1 MRCSAGQPRLPLKF
15 LLPPFSAKNSV
26 FALFFASA
34 LVCVSGLSWEDAE
47 DGAAWDSAANDSD
60 GSFARESDFG
70 EVKLSGAGQQQLL
83 SQLQNEL
90 GSDFADADV
99 SMLQRDHGIHGD
111 EAGLFRKAV
120 PGLDDPAEDDEAD
133 SESASEE
140 AETDSDVLA
149 DDEEGTSLIENAS
162 EEDTDNSEA
171 DSQQEDD
178 SVEEDSFLQQEG
190 EDSEED
196 RAVEDPYASVE
207 PSYLEEDNTVDDS
220 AAEDYAPASFVQ
232 IGGGERK
239 IRAHMHLDSRQVAP
253 ERSAHAFNQD
263 HVRLL
268 DQTAVEDE
276 LLDEAAP
283 GGGASAVVAPNE
295 ENPAEMESTF
305 SEGEAGSVV
314 AAPGQASEPE
324 AEFATASE
332 EPRPLEA
339 DAPEMAAQQPQLPQ
353 EAMPTE
359 NADVFG
365 NQPGTRS
372 VLEPTA
378 KVLEPETLEGSPAP
392 VPPAETEEGTAAQ
405 IAEEMSKQDQGMQEA
420 RPQEVLTRHTWQ
432 DMERTEDLRKNE
444 VPAAAAN
451 SGSQVITAASSVALA
466 GLLVAGQLL
475 FSVGMC

>member
-1 MRCSAGQPRLPLKF
+1 MRSSVGQSRLPLKF
-15 LLPPFSAKNSV
+15 FLAPFSVKNSV
-26 FALFFASA
+26 FALFFVFA

-47 DGAAWDSAANDSD
+47 DGAAWDSVSNDSD
-60 GSFARESDFG
+60 DSFAKGSDFG
-70 EVKLSGAGQQQLL
+70 EVKLGSAGQRQLL

-90 GSDFADADV
+90 GGEFEDADV
-99 SMLQRDHGIHGD
+99 SMLQRDHGIHGE

-133 SESASEE
+133 GESASDE
-140 AETDSDVLA
+140 AEADSDVLA

-178 SVEEDSFLQQEG
+178 SVGEDSFLQQEG
-190 EDSEED
+190 EDSEEE
-196 RAVEDPYASVE
+196 RAVEDPYAAAE

-232 IGGGERK
+232 IGSGERK

-253 ERSAHAFNQD
+253 ERFAHAFNQD

-283 GGGASAVVAPNE
+283 GGGASAVVSPID
-295 ENPAEMESTF
+295 ENPAEMESTI
-305 SEGEAGSVV
+305 SEGEAGSAV
-314 AAPGQASEPE
+314 AAPEQGIQPE

-332 EPRPLEA
+332 EPRPLEPV
-339 DAPEMAAQQPQLPQ
+339 DPEMAAQQPQLPQ

-359 NADVFG
+359 NADLLG
-365 NQPGTRS
+365 NQPRMRNA
-372 VLEPTA
+372 LEPSA
-378 KVLEPETLEGSPAP
+378 KVLEPETLEGSPAL

-432 DMERTEDLRKNE
+432 DMERTEDLRKND
-444 VPAAAAN
+444 VPAAVAN
-451 SGSQVITAASSVALA
+451 SGSQIITAASSVALA

-475 FSVGMC
+475 FSVGMY